1 MARITRRGA
10 LLGGTATVVL
20 AACGQTD
27 KTAAPAE
34 SAAAAPAPT
43 PSSGPGSPPVPAGWI
58 DGTDMAARI
67 ARGDTTSLAEVDAA
81 IARAQAVNGQI
92 NAIASEIYDT
102 ARAEAGHTPAGP
114 FQGVPTFIKDLHNWK
129 GAQTWYGSQAFKGY
143 DPGKD
148 DPLPAKWRAEGVVVL
163 GKSTSPEMGLMAS
176 TEALVTGETCNPW
189 DTTRIVGGSSGGS
202 AALVAARVV
211 PFAHAS
217 DGGGSI
223 RIPASTCGVFGLKP
237 SRGQLPAHEP
247 GPNAPPVD
255 ISVQHAVTISV
266 RDSVNLFRDTQTN
279 DGTYAPLDPEVLPLK
294 RRLKIGFTTD
304 AYAGTP
310 VAPETKAAQEEIAKL
325 CTSLGHEIVAYT
337 PPFSGQEFLDK
348 FLLYWAAGAAEFA
361 QQASDYSGKPIGPDI
376 VEPWTLGLTNMF
388 MSRKDEMDDTVAWLQ
403 AFEGVYDSGFTDQGI
418 DVMLT
423 PVTGSPAVKLGE
435 QAPTVPYETLYDRV
449 VTFAAFTAPMNVA
462 GAASM
467 SVPLSWTDGGLPVG
481 SMFSGRRGDDQL
493 LFELALELEQVRPWA
508 GRIPPVS
515 AF

>member
-10 LLGGTATVVL
+10 LLGGAAAGVL
-20 AACGQTD
+20 AACGQSGTS
-27 KTAAPAE
+27 TPAE
-34 SAAAAPAPT
+34 QAAT
-43 PSSGPGSPPVPAGWI
+43 PSPSAGPGTPPGPGGWV
-58 DGTDMAARI
+58 DGTDMAASI
-67 ARGDTTSLAEVDAA
+67 ARGDTTSIAEVDAA
-81 IARAQAVNGQI
+81 IARAEAVNGKI
-92 NAIASEIYDT
+92 NAIASELFDA

-114 FQGVPTFIKDLHNWK
+114 FQGVPTFIKDLHNWN
-129 GAQTWYGSQAFKGY
+129 GAPTGYGSRAFVGY
-143 DPGKD
+143 MPGKD

-176 TEALVTGETCNPW
+176 TEPLSTGETCNPW
-189 DTTRIVGGSSGGS
+189 DTTRIVGGSSGGA

-237 SRGQLPAHEP
+237 SRGQLPAHAGEG
-247 GPNAPPVD
+247 GPPLE

-266 RDSVNLFRDTQTN
+266 RDSANLFRDTQTN
-279 DGTYAPLDPEVLPLK
+279 DGTYPPLATELKPLT

-304 AYAGTP
+304 AYAGTA
-310 VAPETKAAQEEIAKL
+310 VAPETKAALEEVAEFV
-325 CTSLGHEIVAYT
+325 SGLGHEIVPYT
-337 PPFSGQEFLDK
+337 PSFSGQEFLDK

-361 QQASDYSGKPIGPDI
+361 QQASDYTGKPIGPDI
-376 VEPWTLGLTNMF
+376 VEPWTLGLTRMF
-388 MSRKDEMDDTVAWLQ
+388 MDRKDEFEDTVSWLIN
-403 AFEGVYDSGFTDQGI
+403 FESLYDAGFADQGI
-418 DVMLT
+418 DLMLT

-435 QAPTVPYETLYDRV
+435 QAPTVPYDTLYERV
-449 VTFAAFTAPMNVA
+449 VTFAAFTAPMNVS

-493 LFELALELEQVRPWA
+493 LLELALQLEAARPWA

>member
-1 MARITRRGA
+1 MTQLTRRSA
-10 LLGGTATVVL
+10 LLGGSALAAL
-20 AACGQTD
+20 AACART
-27 KTAAPAE
+27 KAMPEAAPVMAATPPPLAPVRMDGTAM
-34 SAAAAPAPT
+34 AAAIA
-43 PSSGPGSPPVPAGWI
+43 AGE
-58 DGTDMAARI
+58 
-67 ARGDTTSLAEVDAA
+67 TTAFEQVNAA

-92 NAIASEIYDT
+92 NAIASDIYDT
-102 ARAEAGHTPAGP
+102 ARAEAGQTPAGP
-114 FQGVPTFIKDLHNWK
+114 FQGVPTFIKDLHNWN
-129 GAQTWYGSQAFKGY
+129 GAPTYYGSRAFEGY
-143 DPGKD
+143 MPGKD
-148 DPLPAKWRAEGVVVL
+148 DPLPARWRAEGLVVL

-176 TEALVTGETCNPW
+176 TEPLVTGDTRNPW

-237 SRGQLPAHEP
+237 SRGQLPAHD
-247 GPNAPPVD
+247 GPDGPPVD

-279 DGTYAPLDPEVLPLK
+279 DGTYPPLAADLQPLQ

-310 VAPETKAAQEEIAKL
+310 VAPETRAALDEVAEL
-325 CTSLGHEIVAYT
+325 CAGLGHEIVPYK
-337 PPFSGQEFLDK
+337 PSFSGQEFLDK
-348 FLLYWAAGAAEFA
+348 FLLYWAAGAADFA
-361 QQASDYSGKPIGPDI
+361 QQASAFSGKPVGPDI

-388 MSRKDEMDDTVAWLQ
+388 MARKDEMDATVAWLKE
-403 AFEGVYDSGFTDQGI
+403 FEASYDSGFADQGI
-418 DVMLT
+418 DVLLT

-435 QAPTVPYETLYDRV
+435 QAPTVAYDTLYDRV

-467 SVPLSWTDGGLPVG
+467 SVPLSWSPSGLPIG
-481 SMFSGRRGDDQL
+481 AMFSGKRGDDQL
-493 LFELALELEQVRPWA
+493 LFELALELEAARPWA
-508 GRIPPVS
+508 GRLPGIV
-515 AF
+515 AT

>member
-10 LLGGTATVVL
+10 LLGGAAAGVL

-27 KTAAPAE
+27 APAGQTAAP
-34 SAAAAPAPT
+34 APAPT
-43 PSSGPGSPPVPAGWI
+43 PASAPGSPPTPAGWI

-81 IARAQAVNGQI
+81 IARAQAVEGDL
-92 NAIASEIYDT
+92 NAIASEAFDM
-102 ARAEAGHTPAGP
+102 ARTEAGHTPAGP
-114 FQGVPTFIKDLHNWK
+114 FQGVPSFIKDLHNWK
-129 GAQTWYGSQAFKGY
+129 GQPTYYGSRAFKTY
-143 DPGKD
+143 VADHD
-148 DPLPAKWRAEGVVVL
+148 DPLPAKWRKAGIVSL
-163 GKSTSPEMGLMAS
+163 GKSTAPEMGLMAS
-176 TEALVTGETCNPW
+176 TEPLVTGDSCNPW
-189 DTTRIVGGSSGGS
+189 DTTRITGGSSGGA

-223 RIPASTCGVFGLKP
+223 RIPSSTCGVFGLKP
-237 SRGQLPAHEP
+237 SRGQLPAHE
-247 GPNAPPVD
+247 GPNGPPVD

-266 RDSVNLFRDTQTN
+266 RDSINLFRASQKN
-279 DGTYAPLDPEVLPLK
+279 DGTYPPLDAEVLPLK

-310 VAPETKAAQEEIAKL
+310 VAPETKAALEEVSKL
-325 CTSLGHEIVAYT
+325 CTQLGHEVVAYT
-337 PPFSGQEFLDK
+337 PPFSGTEFLDK
-348 FLLYWAAGAAEFA
+348 FLLYWAAGAADFA
-361 QQASDYSGKPIGPDI
+361 QQASDFTGKPVGPDI

-388 MSRKDEMDDTVAWLQ
+388 LSRQDEMDATVAWLQ
-403 AFEGVYDSGFTDQGI
+403 NLEAVYDSGFADQGI

-435 QAPTVPYETLYDRV
+435 QAPTVDYETLYQRV

-462 GAASM
+462 GSASM
-467 SVPLSWTDGGLPVG
+467 SVPLAWSDGGLPIG
-481 SMFSGRRGDDQL
+481 AMFSGKRGDDQL
-493 LFELALELEQVRPWA
+493 LFELALELEQARPWA

>member
-1 MARITRRGA
+1 MARMTRRGA
-10 LLGGTATVVL
+10 LLGGAAAAVL
-20 AACGQTD
+20 AACEPK
-27 KTAAPAE
+27 KTPGTP
-34 SAAAAPAPT
+34 SADTAPT
-43 PSSGPGSPPVPAGWI
+43 PAPVGEPGSPPIPAGWI

-81 IARAQAVNGQI
+81 IARAQAVNGQL
-92 NAIASEIYDT
+92 NAIASEIYES
-102 ARAEAGHTPAGP
+102 ARAEAGHTPDGP
-114 FQGVPTFIKDLHNWK
+114 FQGVPTFIKDLHNWN
-129 GAQTWYGSQAFKGY
+129 GAQTWYGSRAFKGFA
-143 DPGKD
+143 PGKD
-148 DPLPAKWRAEGVVVL
+148 DPLPAKWRSEGVVVL

-176 TEALVTGETCNPW
+176 TEALVTGQTANPW
-189 DTTRIVGGSSGGS
+189 DTTRIVGGSSGGA

-237 SRGQLPAHEP
+237 SRGQLPAHD
-247 GPNAPPVD
+247 GPEGPPID

-266 RDSVNLFRDTQTN
+266 RDSINLFRNTQVN
-279 DGTYAPLDPEVLPLK
+279 DGTYLPLASEVLPLK

-304 AYAGTP
+304 AYAGTA
-310 VAPETKAAQEEIAKL
+310 VAPETKAALEEVSKL
-325 CTSLGHEIVAYT
+325 CAQLGHEVVVYT
-337 PPFSGQEFLDK
+337 PSFSGQEFLDR

-361 QQASDYSGKPIGPDI
+361 QQASAYSGQPVGPEI

-388 MSRKDEMDDTVAWLQ
+388 LQRQGEMDDTVRWLKN
-403 AFEGVYDSGFTDQGI
+403 FEAAYHSGFDDQGI
-418 DVMLT
+418 DVLLT

-435 QAPTVPYETLYDRV
+435 QAPTVAYETLYERV

-467 SVPLSWTDGGLPVG
+467 SVPLAWSESGLPIG
-481 SMFSGRRGDDQL
+481 AMFSGRRGDDQL
-493 LFELALELEQVRPWA
+493 LFELALELEQARPWA